1 MPGPTGHSKN
11 AHGLVMG
18 ELTNKANGKT
28 VQQLVRTFVD
38 GQGHVDQATSVVSP
52 FEDSSNRGK
61 PGDTIAA
68 QVDLNIPA
76 TDPAAHQTLEDIEDY
91 MNTLPAPNDF
101 QTGTVKHY

>member
-18 ELTNKANGKT
+18 ELKNKANGKV

-38 GQGHVDQATSVVSP
+38 GQGHVDQATSVVSL
-52 FEDSSNRGK
+52 FEDSNNRGN

-68 QVDLNIPA
+68 QVDLDITA
-76 TDPAAHQTLEDIEDY
+76 SDPAAYQTLEYIEY
-91 MNTLPAPNDF
+91 YLNYLTAAN
-101 QTGTVKHY
+101 